1 MSPIASPIAG
11 KLRDEL
17 VRAYGAPER
26 HYHNLTHIDAMLGLM
41 RSYEDVLSDPQSVEA
56 AIWFHDAIYDTHRH
70 DNEEKSAELAASRLA
85 GLLGPDQIALIARM
99 IRATARHHVPD
110 GLDDAQRR
118 DCALFLDM
126 DLSILGSTPDAFAAY
141 EEAVRREYEWVPD
154 ALWREGRRKVLQGFL
169 DRPAI
174 YESPQFRA
182 SHEAA
187 ARANLTRSL
196 ECLALP

>member
-1 MSPIASPIAG
+1 MRPLSLIDG

-17 VRAYGAPER
+17 VRAYAAPER
-26 HYHNLTHIDAMLGLM
+26 HYHNLTHIEAMLNLM
-41 RSYEDVLSDPQSVEA
+41 RSYENALSDPQSVEA
-56 AIWFHDAIYDTHRH
+56 AIWFHDAIYDTRRH
-70 DNEEKSAELAASRLA
+70 DNEEKSAELAASQLA
-85 GLLGPDQIALIARM
+85 GLLSPDRIALIARM
-99 IRATARHHVPD
+99 IRATAGHHVPS

-118 DCALFLDM
+118 DCALFLDT
-126 DLSILGSTPDAFAAY
+126 DLSILGSTPDLFASY
-141 EEAVRREYEWVPD
+141 EDAVRREYGWVPE

-174 YESPQFRA
+174 YASPRFRT

-196 ECLALP
+196 ERLAPP